1 MAKIL
6 NILRKLT
13 RVQAREGLS
22 EPHLLET
29 LVAEDY
35 LRKEGWSID
44 HTELESSE
52 PHVIFVMEKEIPCCP
67 APHHF
72 MLLRF
77 YKLISSFDEF
87 KQYVDEHK
95 EDIMRIDFFEEKY
108 GDKQKLLAQHIPYGL
123 YFYEITE

>member
-13 RVQAREGLS
+13 RVQAREGLA

-67 APHHF
+67 APHRSHIRS
-72 MLLRF
+72 LL
-77 YKLISSFDEF
+77 
-87 KQYVDEHK
+87 KQP
-95 EDIMRIDFFEEKY
+95 R
-108 GDKQKLLAQHIPYGL
+108 PYHPV
-123 YFYEITE
+123 YIRSHQS